1 MCKFVSNQLGMLLYA
16 QKKENGKRRKV
27 EEQNAFKKSKDRKVS
42 YSSSSIHHCNLKVD
56 QFWCL
61 RKHIFVMWQVVDVE
75 EKNLMHLR
83 LMWKGGML
91 LGLCYCTEVLFCS
104 KLHWV
109 CICISIAGKSR
120 STHKTSSS
128 SSSKATNAYVHST
141 STPYRQ
147 WWWNL

>member
-16 QKKENGKRRKV
+16 QKKENGKSRKV

-61 RKHIFVMWQVVDVE
+61 RKHIFVMWQVMDVE
-75 EKNLMHLR
+75 EKNLKHLR
-83 LMWKGGML
+83 LMWKGGTL

-104 KLHWV
+104 KLH
-109 CICISIAGKSR
+109 
-120 STHKTSSS
+120 
-128 SSSKATNAYVHST
+128 
-141 STPYRQ
+141 
-147 WWWNL
+147 